1 VDLVGPKNLLYMVW
15 EAKFHPPDRF
25 TLDTDSI
32 AIRFGR
38 RKVWLPRPIWKFL
51 FGTVTFAQTADSSRP
66 DIVHIDLLITHP
78 LFGRIF
84 GYDGSFRVVRVS
96 ESTADVSG
104 AGPAAA

>member
-1 VDLVGPKNLLYMVW
+1 
-15 EAKFHPPDRF
+15 
-25 TLDTDSI
+25 
-32 AIRFGR
+32 
-38 RKVWLPRPIWKFL
+38 
-51 FGTVTFAQTADSSRP
+51 
-66 DIVHIDLLITHP
+66 VHIDLLITHP